1 MTMNVYKDENIL
13 FTTKDSVLITFFENL
28 ESNIEYQINPSPSG
42 KKFHISYKLNGEDQ
56 LKLGVPEYMA
66 EAIVNNYRFEI
77 IND

>member
-13 FTTKDSVLITFFENL
+13 FSTKDNVLITFFQNL
-28 ESNIEYQINPSPSG
+28 ESNIEYQISPTRSG
-42 KKFHISYKLNGEDQ
+42 KRFHIRYKLNGEEQ